1 MSDKSQNLIVL
12 EEKVILLINRLKQ
25 NYLDMKNLS
34 DELEEL
40 SLIKKELDK
49 DIILLKE
56 ENKSLKI
63 ANNLLGS
70 KEGNV
75 ITNKIRS
82 IIKEVDSIN
91 LITDIAKWMIC

>member
-1 MSDKSQNLIVL
+1 MSDKNQNLIVL
-12 EEKVILLINRLKQ
+12 EDKIVLLINKLKQ
-25 NYLDMKNLS
+25 NYLDIKNLS
-34 DELEEL
+34 DELEKL

-49 DIILLKE
+49 EILLIKE

-75 ITNKIRS
+75 ITKNKINS
-82 IIKEVDSIN
+82 IIKEVDSCIN
-91 LITDIAKWMIC
+91 LITDIK

>member
-1 MSDKSQNLIVL
+1 MSDKNQNLIVL
-12 EEKVILLINRLKQ
+12 EDKIVLLINKLKQ
-25 NYLDMKNLS
+25 NYLDIKNLS
-34 DELEEL
+34 DELEKL

-49 DIILLKE
+49 EILLIKE

-75 ITNKIRS
+75 ITKNKIKS
-82 IIKEVDSIN
+82 IIKEVDSCIN
-91 LITDIAKWMIC
+91 LITDIN

>member
-1 MSDKSQNLIVL
+1 MSDKNQNLIVL
-12 EEKVILLINRLKQ
+12 EDKIVLLINKLKQ
-25 NYLDMKNLS
+25 NYLDIKNLS
-34 DELEEL
+34 DELEKL

-49 DIILLKE
+49 EILLIKE

-75 ITNKIRS
+75 ITKNKIRS
-82 IIKEVDSIN
+82 IIKEVDSCIN
-91 LITDIAKWMIC
+91 LITEIK

>member
-1 MSDKSQNLIVL
+1 MSDKNQNLIVW
-12 EEKVILLINRLKQ
+12 EDKIVLLINKLKQ
-25 NYLDMKNLS
+25 NYLDIKNLS
-34 DELEEL
+34 DELEKL

-49 DIILLKE
+49 EILLIKE

-75 ITNKIRS
+75 ITKNKIKS
-82 IIKEVDSIN
+82 IIKEVDSCIN
-91 LITDIAKWMIC
+91 LITEIK

>member
-1 MSDKSQNLIVL
+1 MSDKNQNLIVL
-12 EEKVILLINRLKQ
+12 EDKIVLLINKLKQ
-25 NYLDMKNLS
+25 NYLDIKNLS
-34 DELEEL
+34 DELEKL

-49 DIILLKE
+49 EILLIKE

-75 ITNKIRS
+75 ITKNKIKS
-82 IIKEVDSIN
+82 IIKEVDSCIN
-91 LITDIAKWMIC
+91 LITDIK